1 VGYVCDGGV
10 VRMQFPL
17 GYSGGKILECPL
29 ESLTALG
36 RASRAAR
43 RFEPLEPEFC
53 LRKTLYKMVRNFF

>member
-17 GYSGGKILECPL
+17 GYSGGKILGCPL

-43 RFEPLEPEFC
+43 NSYIFYNLTHPVFYRA
-53 LRKTLYKMVRNFF
+53 